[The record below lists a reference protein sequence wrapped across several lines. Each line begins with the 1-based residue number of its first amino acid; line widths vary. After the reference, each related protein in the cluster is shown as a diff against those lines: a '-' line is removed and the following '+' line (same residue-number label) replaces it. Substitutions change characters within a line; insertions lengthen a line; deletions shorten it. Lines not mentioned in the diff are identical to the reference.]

1 MPPSLLSIWKK
12 ILSYVLCGCPH
23 KKDRIKYAGY
33 YNANNRTV
41 TVETPR
47 SGIQRNSKRFTPK
60 NGRRKRIPSQD
71 ESCAGTDRTERCI
84 SSSSSGSGQEP
95 DTWELF
101 NLHKMCEVSKNG
113 KVSWLDI
120 SLTRIMTMI
129 ETAIRKDTLKP
140 IDNDV
145 KYTSSALDMM
155 ELFYQLKRATYKQGV
170 SYKCAAKMLD
180 DFCRCV
186 LFFIDEITK
195 KIKSLQEAD
204 ESNRPF
210 KVSPEM
216 CSGINSS
223 EYVYQSLAPFVT
235 EMKLEEILWDLGSA
249 RSETFASQWYE
260 TVSNTVDR
268 TSESAQQKVL
278 HQLDSITER
287 MEPTIKKLLLEE
299 SKTHKSQHCEGLVEY
314 LSQNFLIM
322 HLQLHVHHFE
332 HMLTCVWN
340 CSISS
345 ARGFL
350 NGVKKNSRCTF
361 NKNISAALQRLQRF
375 LIGLDERKKVIF
387 TSINDL
393 LAPELIQ
400 GSSECIH
407 RYHLERMS
415 QQNSLTSTGLVAVK
429 MWFLNNVLN
438 VEILNARDII
448 LPPKKS
454 NANCNAYIKM
464 QLLPTEKYK
473 SVGKM
478 KTKVQ
483 RNTLYPIF
491 DETFN
496 VDLTTEQCNF
506 NNAVIRFTLKSS
518 SIFTMGGT
526 FLGET
531 FVLLSQ
537 IPSLSEYPQI
547 TVQQQLLRLTRPIS
561 TGSYSFQALKG
572 CKSEKIKKFMKKEKL
587 KLKQ

>member
-1 MPPSLLSIWKK
+1 M
-12 ILSYVLCGCPH
+12 SYVLCGCPH
-23 KKDRIKYAGY
+23 KKGRIKYAGY
-33 YNANNRTV
+33 YNANRRSV
-41 TVETPR
+41 TVETTR
-47 SGIQRNSKRFTPK
+47 SGLQRSSKRFTPK
-60 NGRRKRIPSQD
+60 NGRRKRISSQD
-71 ESCAGTDRTERCI
+71 ESGAGTERYVSC
-84 SSSSSGSGQEP
+84 SSSGSGLEP

-101 NLHKMCEVSKNG
+101 NLHKMCEVSQNG
-113 KVSWLDI
+113 KICWLDI
-120 SLTRIMTMI
+120 SLSRIMTMI
-129 ETAIRKDTLKP
+129 ETAIKKDPLKP
-140 IDNDV
+140 IDSEV
-145 KYTSSALDMM
+145 KYTSSALDMI
-155 ELFYQLKRATYKQGV
+155 ELFYQLKKATYEQGV

-186 LFFIDEITK
+186 IFFIDEITK
-195 KIKSLQEAD
+195 KIKSLQEVD

-223 EYVYQSLAPFVT
+223 EYVYQSIAPFVT
-235 EMKLEEILWDLGSA
+235 EMKLEEILRDLAAA

-260 TVSNTVDR
+260 TLTNTVER

-278 HQLDSITER
+278 QQLDSLIER

-299 SKTHKSQHCEGLVEY
+299 SKPHKTLHCEGLVEY

-322 HLQLHVHHFE
+322 HLHLNAHHFE
-332 HMLTCVWN
+332 HMLTCVWE
-340 CSISS
+340 CSVSN

-350 NGVKKNSRCTF
+350 NGMRKNSRFTF
-361 NKNISAALQRLQRF
+361 NKNLSVTLQRLQKF
-375 LIGLDERKKVIF
+375 LMGLDGRKKVIF
-387 TSINDL
+387 TNINDL
-393 LAPELIQ
+393 MAPELTQ

-407 RYHLERMS
+407 LYHLERMS
-415 QQNSLTSTGLVAVK
+415 QQNSLTSTGVVAVK
-429 MWFLNNVLN
+429 LWFVNSVLN

-448 LPPKKS
+448 LPPKKL
-454 NANCNAYIKM
+454 NANCSSYVKIE
-464 QLLPTEKYK
+464 LLPKEKYK

-483 RNTLYPIF
+483 KNTLYPIF

-496 VDLTTEQCNF
+496 VNLTTEQCNI

-518 SIFTMGGT
+518 SIFTVSGT

-537 IPSLSEYPQI
+537 VPSLNENSQAV
-547 TVQQQLLRLTRPIS
+547 VQQQLLRLTRPIS
-561 TGSYSFQALKG
+561 TGSYSFQTLKD
-572 CKSEKIKKFMKKEKL
+572 CRSEKIKKFMKKEKL